1 MQHPESQSHP
11 LYSPHPPPAMDDD
24 QNLPKNK
31 SSSGNLRH
39 WRPLDIYTRAQRLG
53 QSMEGFEY
61 EAKKS
66 DLVRKAIRDYEL
78 TKAREICV
86 LSKVE

>member
-1 MQHPESQSHP
+1 
-11 LYSPHPPPAMDDD
+11 
-24 QNLPKNK
+24 
-31 SSSGNLRH
+31 
-39 WRPLDIYTRAQRLG
+39 
-53 QSMEGFEY
+53 MEGLEY

-78 TKAREICV
+78 IKAREIGV